1 MSISVFQVINEMMQ
15 TDDDGKMDEG
25 RRKQIEASSYNVV
38 TILIMTDVTITKN
51 GK

>member
-1 MSISVFQVINEMMQ
+1 MSISVFQVINAMMQ

-25 RRKQIEASSYNVV
+25 RRKQIEASSYYVV
-38 TILIMTDVTITKN
+38 KILIMTDVTITKN